1 MPRSTS
7 VDVLKIIAAQM
18 IFWHHLSAYGDMAQW
33 LSQSLSDVYDFL
45 FGYARM
51 AVQIFLVVSGYL
63 TAQHIDLVNRPYWLQ
78 SVCKRYLRL
87 TPVYLFALLWVS
99 LCMGMT
105 RPYFSAD
112 WLPAFLDV
120 PQVLAHISL
129 LHGLLDYPS
138 LSTGIWYIA
147 IDFQL
152 YIVLTGLVYAT
163 GLLVPLPWR
172 ETVFS
177 TAVLGMISVSLWW
190 FNLDAS
196 WDNWAIYFFGA
207 YGLGFLAGRA
217 PLSRHHQKLFWLGLV
232 LALLSLILQW
242 RWRIALACSTA
253 LLLWT
258 FQTIRQPW
266 LTYKTNLRWQSL
278 RTMLADSSYAFFLMH
293 FGVLILFNA
302 AWQSLA
308 WHQYSPTALLG
319 ASMLLC
325 AWVSSIALG
334 VATQKWVEAPIH
346 QVLWRKFYRVR

>member
-7 VDVLKIIAAQM
+7 VDALKIIAAQM

-63 TAQHIDLVNRPYWLQ
+63 AAQHIDLVNKHDWLQ

-87 TPVYLFALLWVS
+87 TPVYFFALVWVG
-99 LCMGMT
+99 LCIVMT

-112 WLPAFLDV
+112 WLPAVLDM

-129 LHGLLDYPS
+129 LHSLLDYPS

-177 TAVLGMISVSLWW
+177 TAVLGLISVSLWW
-190 FNLDAS
+190 FNLDAN

-217 PLSRHHQKLFWLGLV
+217 PLSPSHQKLFWLGLV

-258 FQTIRQPW
+258 FQTIHQPW
-266 LTYKTNLRWQSL
+266 LTHKTSLRWQSL

-302 AWQSLA
+302 AWQCLA
-308 WHQYSPTALLG
+308 WHQFSPTALMG
-319 ASMLLC
+319 ASTLLC
-325 AWVSSIALG
+325 AWLSSIALG
-334 VATQKWVEAPIH
+334 VAIQKWVETPI
-346 QVLWRKFYRVR
+346 QQALWKKL